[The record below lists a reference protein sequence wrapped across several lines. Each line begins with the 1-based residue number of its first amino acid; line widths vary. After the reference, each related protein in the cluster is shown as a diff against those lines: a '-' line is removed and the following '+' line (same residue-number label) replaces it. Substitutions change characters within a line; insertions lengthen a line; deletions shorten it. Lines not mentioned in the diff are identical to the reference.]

1 MSRDTFEFILREIK
15 DLIVKMPTC
24 MKPHPT
30 SPADTL
36 AVSYHLAHGCT
47 LLTVGDCLV
56 SLSPLLTAFF
66 KMFAACNQP
75 PLASFKIRTT
85 TTLCG

>member
-47 LLTVGDCLV
+47 LLTVGDLFGVAESTAHGIFQDVCCL
-56 SLSPLLTAFF
+56 
-66 KMFAACNQP
+66 
-75 PLASFKIRTT
+75 
-85 TTLCG
+85 